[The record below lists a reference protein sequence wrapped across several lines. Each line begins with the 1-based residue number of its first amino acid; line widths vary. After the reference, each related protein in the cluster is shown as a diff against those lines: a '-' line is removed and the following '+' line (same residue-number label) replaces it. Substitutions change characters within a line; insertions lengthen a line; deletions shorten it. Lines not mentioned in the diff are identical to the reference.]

1 MRQTDLRRLATIGS
15 TLALIALCLVF
26 AYPFVWMFFAT
37 FKTNPEIIRAVPLL
51 PERFDVG
58 FYRELLG
65 GAWTPFPRQY
75 LNSLTIASV
84 QTILTAAVSVMAGF
98 VLGTYR
104 IGGARLLLLL

>member
-1 MRQTDLRRLATIGS
+1 MRRPTAFRRLPSLGS
-15 TLALIALCLVF
+15 TLALIVISVVF

-65 GAWTPFPRQY
+65 GAWIPFPRQY

-84 QTILTAAVSVMAGF
+84 QTTLTVAVSVMAGF
-98 VLGTYR
+98 
-104 IGGARLLLLL
+104 